1 MLEDINIVVAGE
13 SDGRIKSWSLK
24 NDGWETQANIE
35 EEVTALI
42 SVKAKNTDWWLV
54 AGSKEGKLSLI
65 DPDFKM
71 R

>member
-42 SVKAKNTDWWLV
+42 SVKAKNTD
-54 AGSKEGKLSLI
+54 
-65 DPDFKM
+65 
-71 R
+71 

>member
-1 MLEDINIVVAGE
+1 M
-13 SDGRIKSWSLK
+13 IKSWSLK